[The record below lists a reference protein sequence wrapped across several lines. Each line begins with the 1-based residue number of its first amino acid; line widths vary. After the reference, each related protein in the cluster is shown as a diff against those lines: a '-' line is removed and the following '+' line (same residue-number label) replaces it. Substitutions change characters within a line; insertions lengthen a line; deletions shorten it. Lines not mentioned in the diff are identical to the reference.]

1 MPSAVDILQAKREKA
16 EGKTET
22 PEQEINKVIE
32 QVDDKIAVKTK
43 KEDPIVEDSPID
55 DEEVDV
61 DETVDDLIEE
71 NLDEDEVERLTA
83 QQLKEAK
90 DLYKALLNPAA
101 RGPLVQALAQQSGLN
116 LSNIETK
123 KEAKVAKKDITARLK
138 EALGDE
144 LGFLADKMGPVIES
158 VIEEERQGVEEI
170 SKTVELRQIEREAQQ
185 TFAKLKKETNGL
197 STKYEEKMIQLMDKF
212 PSSPGLSTEEYIR
225 GIAMIAMNGKLT
237 QVATQKVVNKIAR
250 NAKDVPGRLTS
261 KGSGAREEPSRGAV
275 PDKKLG
281 LKGSVL
287 FALGQLQNSDM
298 PKAAN
303 RK

>member
-158 VIEEERQGVEEI
+158 VIEEERQGVEE
-170 SKTVELRQIEREAQQ
+170 
-185 TFAKLKKETNGL
+185 
-197 STKYEEKMIQLMDKF
+197 
-212 PSSPGLSTEEYIR
+212 
-225 GIAMIAMNGKLT
+225 
-237 QVATQKVVNKIAR
+237 
-250 NAKDVPGRLTS
+250 
-261 KGSGAREEPSRGAV
+261 
-275 PDKKLG
+275 
-281 LKGSVL
+281 
-287 FALGQLQNSDM
+287 
-298 PKAAN
+298 
-303 RK
+303 